1 MPRSVTVIFK
11 NGDTRVYADVP
22 DDVTPDQIED
32 LALRD
37 FPGQSLDQIMMGVDI
52 GEAHREL
59 RDAIATRTATMADLD
74 RIAGEYG
81 YRIAARDRDAFQKWI
96 DYATDNPTTR
106 IPDDIFN
113 PPTTRTEA
121 VGLGLRQGVL
131 QDTGVQGVA
140 NFASQ
145 LIADAADRF
154 GFTPANATAWVAENI
169 LGYSREEAD
178 AMRRNLNRSDI
189 GSFGDVVSAGAEY
202 LENNPNVAAAQQQR
216 ANAFAVGRGAGH
228 LAVAVPATAGA
239 GSLVVGAGN
248 ALTRALPSTAQI
260 LRNLG
265 LSIRSG
271 GVGVR
276 APAAAVGANVPVA
289 ATRGGRIALR
299 AAGGGGAGA
308 IGAAATSQDISTDA
322 MIGAAIP
329 FIGTVARRGMSAAY
343 DGLVRRFGSVRAA
356 EVLRNLMAD
365 RMDEIVAA
373 LRDAPANVRANT
385 AQFLAE
391 RGLLTPEFAA
401 ATSAVTRTAE
411 GAPLRQVAQERAAG
425 QEGLI
430 TELRGAETAT
440 EAAQRADAMRQAVR
454 EETDPMRQSFME
466 RADIGRTQ
474 ILPAEARAAELRN
487 AAAEEARRA
496 ARFYRAADEQSM
508 VLGQMD
514 DLGDPF
520 AAEAVNRQRGIVGGL
535 ESRGLGFGQ
544 RSVDLGA
551 EARASQEIA
560 DNLRAQG
567 LQPLDISGVVSNLRQ
582 QAREAA
588 FVSPQ
593 REQLFS
599 RFADALENRAAMHG
613 GVIDATGLHL
623 AKRDIGQFVAN
634 IMGQS
639 DPSSIAQGTSML
651 AGQVGRL
658 IDDAFEAAAGPE
670 WGQYNRAFSAG
681 MENVKRERFGAE
693 LAQLGDVSAARG
705 GDRARFENIMA
716 GNEPEYVENFF
727 GRGNRDINAAL
738 FGRQLPVAHRLAREF
753 NIDRRVANLGLD
765 VSPDVAGDVAAG
777 TAQNVREM
785 FEPGRKNWLTRAFT
799 RAPAARLTGAG
810 GVVGDQLATD
820 IARTMRQNMMR
831 RLAPALADPS
841 AALQLVGVR
850 PTSAATA
857 EAIDRLGT
865 IPRAFM
871 AQSAQQLLSP
881 SGNPPAPSEIF
892 LGYETGPDGREYPV
906 FGTIEG
912 L

>member
-37 FPGQSLDQIMMGVDI
+37 FPGQSLEQIMMGVDI

-81 YRIAARDRDAFQKWI
+81 YHIAARDRDAFQRWI
-96 DYATDNPTTR
+96 DYAADNPATR

-121 VGLGLRQGVL
+121 FGLGLRQGVL

-140 NFASQ
+140 NFVSQ
-145 LIADAADRF
+145 LIADTADRF

-189 GSFGDVVSAGAEY
+189 GSFGEVVSAGAEY
-202 LENNPNVAAAQQQR
+202 LKNDPNIIAAQQQR
-216 ANAFAVGRGAGH
+216 PNAFAVGRGTGH
-228 LAVAVPATAGA
+228 MAVAVPVVAAGGGAVAGA
-239 GSLVVGAGN
+239 GNVLARVAPRTGAM
-248 ALTRALPSTAQI
+248 

-265 LSIRSG
+265 LSIQSG

-276 APAAAVGANVPVA
+276 APTAVTGVSVPVA
-289 ATRGGRIALR
+289 TTRAGRVALR
-299 AAGGGGAGA
+299 AGGGATGGA
-308 IGAAATSQDISTDA
+308 IAGAATGQDISTEA
-322 MIGAAIP
+322 LIGAAVP

-343 DGLVRRFGSVRAA
+343 DGLVRRFGSIRAA

-365 RMDEIVAA
+365 KADEIIAA
-373 LRDAPANVRANT
+373 LRDAPADIRANT
-385 AQFLAE
+385 AQFLAS

-401 ATSAVTRTAE
+401 ATSAVTRTTE
-411 GAPLRQVAQERAAG
+411 GAPLRRVAQERATG
-425 QEGLI
+425 QEEML
-430 TELRGAETAT
+430 TELRGAENATA
-440 EAAQRADAMRQAVR
+440 AAQRADAMRQAVR
-454 EETDPMRQSFME
+454 EETEPMLQSFME

-474 ILPAEARAAELRN
+474 ILPAEARAALLRN
-487 AAAEEARRA
+487 AAPEEARRA

-520 AAEAVNRQRGIVGGL
+520 AAEAINRQRGIVGGL

-551 EARASQEIA
+551 EAREAQEIA

-567 LQPLDISGVVSNLRQ
+567 LRPLDISNVVRHLRE
-582 QAREAA
+582 QARAAA

-599 RFADALENRAAMHG
+599 KFADALENRAAMYG

-623 AKRDIGQFVAN
+623 AKRDIGQFVSN

-651 AGQVGRL
+651 AGEARRL

-670 WGQYNRAFSAG
+670 WGQYNRAFGAG
-681 MENVKRERFGAE
+681 MENVKREQFGAG
-693 LAQLGDVSAARG
+693 LAELGDVSAAG
-705 GDRARFENIMA
+705 GGNRARFENIMA
-716 GNEPEYVENFF
+716 GREPEYVENFF

-738 FGRQLPVAHRLAREF
+738 FGRQLPIAHRLASEF
-753 NIDRRVANLGLD
+753 NIDRRISNLGLD
-765 VSPDVAGDVAAG
+765 MSPDVAGDVATG
-777 TAQNVREM
+777 VAQNVREM
-785 FEPGRKNWLTRAFT
+785 FEPGLKNWMTRTFT

-810 GVVGDQLATD
+810 GVVGDQLASD
-820 IARTMRQNMMR
+820 IARTMRQNTMR
-831 RLAPALADPS
+831 RLAPALAEPS
-841 AALQLVGVR
+841 AALQLLGVR

-857 EAIDRLGT
+857 EAINRLGT
-865 IPRAFM
+865 IPRAFI
-871 AQSAQQLLSP
+871 AQSARQTLSP
-881 SGNPPAPSEIF
+881 SDNPPVPSEIF
-892 LGYETGPDGREYPV
+892 LGYEMGPDGREYPV
-906 FGTIEG
+906 FGTVEG
-912 L
+912 M